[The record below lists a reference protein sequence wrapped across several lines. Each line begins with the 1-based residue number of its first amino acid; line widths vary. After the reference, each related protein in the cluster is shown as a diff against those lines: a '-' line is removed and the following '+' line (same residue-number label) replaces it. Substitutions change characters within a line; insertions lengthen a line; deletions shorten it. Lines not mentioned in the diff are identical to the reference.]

1 MRKLMK
7 PKKRSIFFLIIIPL
21 FISSIAAQ
29 EIDDEPD
36 PFDIPMTDSPI
47 QSDEIPMSLEEDF
60 REDTLGDER
69 TNQRKQK
76 GKIYIKGKAIVVD
89 GDTITID
96 NTKIRFSGIDAP
108 ESYYYG
114 MTQYCERPNGK
125 IWACGKKAT
134 AALKKLI
141 GKHEVECTDEGEDKY
156 GRTLSIC
163 YANGVDLQSEMVRTG
178 MAVAYIRYST
188 RYEEEMIEAMIN
200 RAGIWSG
207 DFLDPEDWR
216 RQNRKRD

>member
-1 MRKLMK
+1 MNTQKLAF
-7 PKKRSIFFLIIIPL
+7 ILPL
-21 FISSIAAQ
+21 LVTISSFNVWAQ

-36 PFDIPMTDSPI
+36 PFDIPITDSPI
-47 QSDEIPMSLEEDF
+47 QSDEIPMDLEEDY

-69 TNQRKQK
+69 TNKK
-76 GKIYIKGKAIVVD
+76 EKKEKIYIKGKATVVD
-89 GDTITID
+89 GDTITIN

-108 ESYYYG
+108 ESYFYG
-114 MTQYCERPNGK
+114 MTQYCEKPNGK

-141 GKHEVECTDEGEDKY
+141 GKNEVECSDEGNDKY

-163 YANGVDLQSEMVRTG
+163 YANGVDLQSEMVRSG

-188 RYEEEMIEAMIN
+188 RYENEMIEAMTN

>member
-1 MRKLMK
+1 MNTRKFAFIL
-7 PKKRSIFFLIIIPL
+7 PVLIL
-21 FISSIAAQ
+21 SYSFHVSAQ

-36 PFDIPMTDSPI
+36 PFDIPITDSPI
-47 QSDEIPMSLEEDF
+47 QSDEIPMDLEEDY

-69 TNQRKQK
+69 TNKK
-76 GKIYIKGKAIVVD
+76 EKKKKIYIKGKATVVD
-89 GDTITID
+89 GDTITIN

-108 ESYYYG
+108 ESYFYG
-114 MTQYCERPNGK
+114 MTQYCEKPNGK

-141 GKHEVECTDEGEDKY
+141 GKHDVECSNEGNDKY

-163 YANGVDLQSEMVRTG
+163 YANGVDLQSEMVRSG
-178 MAVAYIRYST
+178 MAVAYIRYSS
-188 RYEEEMIEAMIN
+188 RYENEMIEAMTN
-200 RAGIWSG
+200 RTGIWSG

>member
-1 MRKLMK
+1 MNTQKLAF
-7 PKKRSIFFLIIIPL
+7 ILPL
-21 FISSIAAQ
+21 LVTIYSFNVLAQ

-36 PFDIPMTDSPI
+36 PFDISITDSPI
-47 QSDEIPMSLEEDF
+47 QSDEIPMELEEDY

-69 TNQRKQK
+69 TNKK
-76 GKIYIKGKAIVVD
+76 EKKEKIYIKGKATVVD
-89 GDTITID
+89 GDTITIN

-108 ESYYYG
+108 ESYFYG
-114 MTQYCERPNGK
+114 MTQYCEKPNGK

-141 GKHEVECTDEGEDKY
+141 GRNEVECSDEGNDKY

-163 YANGVDLQSEMVRTG
+163 YANGVDLQSEMVRSG

-188 RYEEEMIEAMIN
+188 RYENEMIEAMTN

>member
-1 MRKLMK
+1 MNIQKLAFIL
-7 PKKRSIFFLIIIPL
+7 PLLITIYS
-21 FISSIAAQ
+21 FNVWAQ

-36 PFDIPMTDSPI
+36 PFDIPITDSPI
-47 QSDEIPMSLEEDF
+47 QSDEIPMDLEEDY

-69 TNQRKQK
+69 TNKK
-76 GKIYIKGKAIVVD
+76 EKKEKIYIKGKATVVD
-89 GDTITID
+89 GDTITIN

-108 ESYYYG
+108 ESYFYG
-114 MTQYCERPNGK
+114 MTQYCEKPNGK

-141 GKHEVECTDEGEDKY
+141 GKNEVECSDEGNDKY

-163 YANGVDLQSEMVRTG
+163 YANGVDLQSEMVRSG

-188 RYEEEMIEAMIN
+188 RYENEMIEAMTN

>member
-1 MRKLMK
+1 MK
-7 PKKRSIFFLIIIPL
+7 AINLLKYSLIIIPFFL
-21 FISSIAAQ
+21 SNVISQ

-47 QSDEIPMSLEEDF
+47 QSGEIPMNLEEDF

-69 TNQRKQK
+69 ANQKKRI
-76 GKIYIKGKAIVVD
+76 GKIYIKGKATVVD

-200 RAGIWSG
+200 RVGIWSG

-216 RQNRKRD
+216 RKNRKRD

>member
-1 MRKLMK
+1 MNTQKLTFIL
-7 PKKRSIFFLIIIPL
+7 PLLITIYS
-21 FISSIAAQ
+21 FNVWAQ

-36 PFDIPMTDSPI
+36 PFDIPIADSPI
-47 QSDEIPMSLEEDF
+47 QSDEIPMDLEEDY

-69 TNQRKQK
+69 TNKK
-76 GKIYIKGKAIVVD
+76 EKKEKIYIKGKATVVD
-89 GDTITID
+89 GDTITIN

-108 ESYYYG
+108 ESYFYG
-114 MTQYCERPNGK
+114 MTQYCEKPNGK

-141 GKHEVECTDEGEDKY
+141 GKNEVECSDEGNDKY

-163 YANGVDLQSEMVRTG
+163 YANGVDLQSEMVRSG

-188 RYEEEMIEAMIN
+188 RYENEMIEAMTN

>member
-1 MRKLMK
+1 MNIQKLAFIL
-7 PKKRSIFFLIIIPL
+7 PLLITIYS
-21 FISSIAAQ
+21 FNVWAQ

-36 PFDIPMTDSPI
+36 PFDIPITDSPI
-47 QSDEIPMSLEEDF
+47 QSDEIPMDLEEDY

-69 TNQRKQK
+69 TNKK
-76 GKIYIKGKAIVVD
+76 EKKEKIYMKGKATVVD
-89 GDTITID
+89 GDTITIN

-108 ESYYYG
+108 ESYFYG
-114 MTQYCERPNGK
+114 MTQYCEKPNGK

-141 GKHEVECTDEGEDKY
+141 GKNEVECSDEGNDKY

-163 YANGVDLQSEMVRTG
+163 YANGVDLQSEMVRSG

-188 RYEEEMIEAMIN
+188 RYENEMIEAMTN

>member
-1 MRKLMK
+1 MK
-7 PKKRSIFFLIIIPL
+7 AIKPLTYLLIIVPL
-21 FISSIAAQ
+21 FLSNVISQ

-47 QSDEIPMSLEEDF
+47 QSDEIPMNLEEDF

-69 TNQRKQK
+69 ANQKERI
-76 GKIYIKGKAIVVD
+76 GKIYIKGKATVVD

-114 MTQYCERPNGK
+114 LTQYCERPNGK

-141 GKHEVECTDEGEDKY
+141 GKHEVECTDEGED
-156 GRTLSIC
+156 
-163 YANGVDLQSEMVRTG
+163 
-178 MAVAYIRYST
+178 
-188 RYEEEMIEAMIN
+188 
-200 RAGIWSG
+200 
-207 DFLDPEDWR
+207 
-216 RQNRKRD
+216 

>member
-1 MRKLMK
+1 MNTQKLAFIL
-7 PKKRSIFFLIIIPL
+7 PLLITIYSFNL
-21 FISSIAAQ
+21 WAQ

-36 PFDIPMTDSPI
+36 PFDIPITDSPN
-47 QSDEIPMSLEEDF
+47 QSDEIPMDLEEDY

-69 TNQRKQK
+69 TNKK
-76 GKIYIKGKAIVVD
+76 EMKEKIYIKGKATIVD
-89 GDTITID
+89 GDTITI
-96 NTKIRFSGIDAP
+96 NNIKIRFSGIDAP
-108 ESYYYG
+108 ESYFYG
-114 MTQYCERPNGK
+114 MTQYCEKPNGK

-141 GKHEVECTDEGEDKY
+141 GKNEVECSDEGNDKY

-163 YANGVDLQSEMVRTG
+163 YANGVDLQSEMVRSG

-188 RYEEEMIEAMIN
+188 RYENEMIEAMTN

>member
-1 MRKLMK
+1 MNTQKLAFIL
-7 PKKRSIFFLIIIPL
+7 PLLITIYSFNL
-21 FISSIAAQ
+21 WAQ

-36 PFDIPMTDSPI
+36 PFDIPITDSPI
-47 QSDEIPMSLEEDF
+47 QSDEIPMDLEEDY

-69 TNQRKQK
+69 TNKK
-76 GKIYIKGKAIVVD
+76 EKKEKIYIKGKATVVD
-89 GDTITID
+89 GDTITIN

-108 ESYYYG
+108 ESYFYG
-114 MTQYCERPNGK
+114 MTQYCEKPNGK

-141 GKHEVECTDEGEDKY
+141 GKNEVECSDEGNDKY

-163 YANGVDLQSEMVRTG
+163 YAKGVDLQSEMVRSG

-188 RYEEEMIEAMIN
+188 RYENEMIEAMTN

>member
-1 MRKLMK
+1 MNTQKLAFIL
-7 PKKRSIFFLIIIPL
+7 PLLITIYS
-21 FISSIAAQ
+21 FNVWAQ

-36 PFDIPMTDSPI
+36 PFDIPIADSPI
-47 QSDEIPMSLEEDF
+47 QSDEIPMDLEEDY

-69 TNQRKQK
+69 TNKK
-76 GKIYIKGKAIVVD
+76 EKKEKIYIKGKATVVD
-89 GDTITID
+89 GDTITIN

-108 ESYYYG
+108 ESYFYG
-114 MTQYCERPNGK
+114 MTQYCEKPNGK

-141 GKHEVECTDEGEDKY
+141 GKYEVECSDEGNDKY

-163 YANGVDLQSEMVRTG
+163 YANGVDLQSEMVRSG

-188 RYEEEMIEAMIN
+188 RYENEMIEAMTN

>member
-1 MRKLMK
+1 MK
-7 PKKRSIFFLIIIPL
+7 AIKPLTYLLIIVPL
-21 FISSIAAQ
+21 FLSNVISQ

-47 QSDEIPMSLEEDF
+47 QSDEIPMNLEEDF

-69 TNQRKQK
+69 ANQKERI
-76 GKIYIKGKAIVVD
+76 GKIYIKGKATVVD

-114 MTQYCERPNGK
+114 LTQYCERPNGK

-163 YANGVDLQSEMVRTG
+163 Y
-178 MAVAYIRYST
+178 
-188 RYEEEMIEAMIN
+188 
-200 RAGIWSG
+200 
-207 DFLDPEDWR
+207 
-216 RQNRKRD
+216 

>member
-1 MRKLMK
+1 MNTQKLAF
-7 PKKRSIFFLIIIPL
+7 ILPL
-21 FISSIAAQ
+21 LVTIYSFNVLAQ

-36 PFDIPMTDSPI
+36 PFDIPITDSPI
-47 QSDEIPMSLEEDF
+47 QSDEIPMDLEEDY

-69 TNQRKQK
+69 TNKK
-76 GKIYIKGKAIVVD
+76 EKKEKIYIKGKATVVD
-89 GDTITID
+89 GDTITIN

-108 ESYYYG
+108 ESYFYG
-114 MTQYCERPNGK
+114 MTQYCEKPNGK

-141 GKHEVECTDEGEDKY
+141 GKNEVECSDEGNDKY

-163 YANGVDLQSEMVRTG
+163 YANGVDLQSEMVRSG

-188 RYEEEMIEAMIN
+188 RYENEMIEAMTN

>member
-1 MRKLMK
+1 MNTQKLAFIL
-7 PKKRSIFFLIIIPL
+7 PLLITIYSFNL
-21 FISSIAAQ
+21 WAQ

-36 PFDIPMTDSPI
+36 PFDIPIADSPI
-47 QSDEIPMSLEEDF
+47 QSDEIPMDLEEDY

-69 TNQRKQK
+69 TNKK
-76 GKIYIKGKAIVVD
+76 EKKEKIYIKGKATVVD
-89 GDTITID
+89 GDTITIN

-108 ESYYYG
+108 ESYFYG
-114 MTQYCERPNGK
+114 MTQYCEKPNGK

-141 GKHEVECTDEGEDKY
+141 GKNEVECSDEGNDKY

-163 YANGVDLQSEMVRTG
+163 YANGVDLQSEMVRSG

-188 RYEEEMIEAMIN
+188 RYENEMIEAMTLSLIH
-200 RAGIWSG
+200 I
-207 DFLDPEDWR
+207 
-216 RQNRKRD
+216 

>member
-1 MRKLMK
+1 MNTQKLAFIL
-7 PKKRSIFFLIIIPL
+7 PLLITIYSFNVL
-21 FISSIAAQ
+21 AQ

-36 PFDIPMTDSPI
+36 PFDIPITDSPI
-47 QSDEIPMSLEEDF
+47 QSDEIPMDLEEDY

-69 TNQRKQK
+69 TNKK
-76 GKIYIKGKAIVVD
+76 EKKEKIYIKGKATVVD
-89 GDTITID
+89 GDTITIN

-108 ESYYYG
+108 ESYFYG
-114 MTQYCERPNGK
+114 LTQYCEKPNGK

-141 GKHEVECTDEGEDKY
+141 GKNDVECSDEGNDKY

-163 YANGVDLQSEMVRTG
+163 YANGVDLQSEMVRSG

-188 RYEEEMIEAMIN
+188 RYENEMIEAMTN

>member
-1 MRKLMK
+1 MNTQKLAF
-7 PKKRSIFFLIIIPL
+7 ILPL
-21 FISSIAAQ
+21 LVTIYSFNVLAQ

-36 PFDIPMTDSPI
+36 PFDIPITDSPI
-47 QSDEIPMSLEEDF
+47 QSDEIPMDLEEDY

-69 TNQRKQK
+69 TNKK
-76 GKIYIKGKAIVVD
+76 GKKEKIYIKGKATVVD
-89 GDTITID
+89 GDTITIN

-108 ESYYYG
+108 ESYFYG
-114 MTQYCERPNGK
+114 MTQYCEKPNGK

-141 GKHEVECTDEGEDKY
+141 GKNEVECSDEGNDKY

-163 YANGVDLQSEMVRTG
+163 YANGVDLQSEMVRSG

-188 RYEEEMIEAMIN
+188 RYENEMIEAMTN

>member
-1 MRKLMK
+1 MK

-89 GDTITID
+89 GIL
-96 NTKIRFSGIDAP
+96 AP
-108 ESYYYG
+108 
-114 MTQYCERPNGK
+114 
-125 IWACGKKAT
+125 
-134 AALKKLI
+134 
-141 GKHEVECTDEGEDKY
+141 
-156 GRTLSIC
+156 
-163 YANGVDLQSEMVRTG
+163 
-178 MAVAYIRYST
+178 
-188 RYEEEMIEAMIN
+188 
-200 RAGIWSG
+200 
-207 DFLDPEDWR
+207 
-216 RQNRKRD
+216 

>member
-1 MRKLMK
+1 MNTQKLAF
-7 PKKRSIFFLIIIPL
+7 ILPL
-21 FISSIAAQ
+21 LVTIYSFNVLAQ

-36 PFDIPMTDSPI
+36 PFDIPITDSPI
-47 QSDEIPMSLEEDF
+47 QSDEIPMDLEEDY

-69 TNQRKQK
+69 TNKK
-76 GKIYIKGKAIVVD
+76 EKIYIKGKATVVD
-89 GDTITID
+89 GDTITIN

-108 ESYYYG
+108 ESYFYG
-114 MTQYCERPNGK
+114 MTQYCEKPNGK

-141 GKHEVECTDEGEDKY
+141 GKNEVECSDEGNDKY

-163 YANGVDLQSEMVRTG
+163 YANGVDLQSEMVRSG

-188 RYEEEMIEAMIN
+188 RYENEMIEAMTN